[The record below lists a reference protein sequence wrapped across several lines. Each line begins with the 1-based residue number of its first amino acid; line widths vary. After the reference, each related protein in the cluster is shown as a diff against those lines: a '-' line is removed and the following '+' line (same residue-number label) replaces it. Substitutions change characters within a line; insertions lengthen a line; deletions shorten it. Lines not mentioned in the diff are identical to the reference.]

1 VTDDQEL
8 AGTENWWG
16 RAASTKT
23 GTGHGSAGTVTDD
36 QELAGTENWWGR
48 AASTKTGTGHEVL
61 GR

>member
-1 VTDDQEL
+1 
-8 AGTENWWG
+8 
-16 RAASTKT
+16 
-23 GTGHGSAGTVTDD
+23 VTDD